1 MAAGDEVS
9 LNPQPIPPGREAV
22 YRAVSQ
28 LALSA
33 LYESDGITGSANPNS
48 PGGPHM
54 RDLAT
59 ALAISQA
66 ATLLSDQSQRAEV
79 QQLASKLAGEAAQQ
93 LG

>member
-1 MAAGDEVS
+1 
-9 LNPQPIPPGREAV
+9 
-22 YRAVSQ
+22 
-28 LALSA
+28 
-33 LYESDGITGSANPNS
+33 
-48 PGGPHM
+48 M